1 MTAKLPFH
9 ILTKPI
15 GPICN
20 LDCKYCFYLKKE
32 TLFPDHHK
40 AADFRM
46 NRQTLENYI
55 QQYIAAEPA
64 QEVPFAW
71 QGGEP
76 TLLGM
81 EFFQRVVELQ
91 KRFCPPEKRVSN
103 AIQTNGTLLTP
114 AWCRFLADN
123 HFLVGISLDGPRE
136 LHDRHRV
143 TRSGKPTFDQVW
155 RGLQL
160 LKEYKVDF
168 NTLTVVHRELAYHP
182 VEVYEFLREHGSGF
196 MQFIPLVERNGGLEN
211 HSTDGG
217 PLKILQ
223 PQPAVAPW
231 SVEPLQ
237 FGKFLAEIFDHWI
250 RRDVGRIFVQTFD
263 VQLGISAGYGSTL
276 CVFGETCG
284 RALAIEHTGDLYSC
298 DHFVAPEYHLGNIN
312 DTTLDALVDSPA
324 QQAFGSDKQTSLPD
338 YCHRCDVKFACNGEC
353 PKNRFINTPDGEP
366 GLNYLCAGYKHF
378 LHHIRPYME
387 VMANLLKTGHA
398 PAEIMGMMTRHE
410 TAAANFTGKPP
421 GRNAPCPCNSGRKYK
436 QCCGASKFQAHAR

>member
-20 LDCKYCFYLKKE
+20 LDCKYCFYLRKE
-32 TLFPDHHK
+32 TLFPDHNK

-46 NRQTLENYI
+46 NQQTLENYI

-64 QEVPFAW
+64 PEIPFAW

-76 TLLGM
+76 TLLGL
-81 EFFQRVVELQ
+81 EFFQRAVELQ
-91 KRFCPPEKRVSN
+91 KRFCPPGKRISN

-114 AWCRFLADN
+114 AWCRFLAEN
-123 HFLVGISLDGPRE
+123 NFLVGISLDGPRE
-136 LHDRHRV
+136 LHDRYRV
-143 TRSGKPTFDQVW
+143 TRAGKPTFDQVW

-160 LKEYKVDF
+160 LKEHKVEF

-196 MQFIPLVERNGGLEN
+196 MQFIPLVERIDAPAGHL
-211 HSTDGG
+211 TDGG
-217 PLKILQ
+217 PLHVLQ
-223 PQPAVAPW
+223 TQPAVAPW

-250 RRDVGRIFVQTFD
+250 RRDVGRVYVQTFD
-263 VQLGISAGYGSTL
+263 VQLGIWAGYGSTL
-276 CVFGETCG
+276 CLFGETCG

-298 DHFVAPEYHLGNIN
+298 DHFVAPQYRLGNIN
-312 DTTLDALVDSPA
+312 QTPIETLVDSPA
-324 QQAFGSDKQTSLPD
+324 QQAFGADKQTSLPE
-338 YCHRCDVKFACNGEC
+338 YCRRCDVKFACNGEC

-366 GLNYLCAGYKHF
+366 GLNYLCTGYKHF

-387 VMANLLKTGHA
+387 VMSQLLKAGHA
-398 PAEIMGMMTRHE
+398 PAEIMGLLARNE
-410 TAAANFTGKPP
+410 TATAGFTGKPP

-436 QCCGASKFQAHAR
+436 QCCGSSKVQANGG